1 MSIGE
6 RKSLNKNKILVY
18 EKTKLNGKKYQ
29 QIDIYYAGIGIISIP
44 TNANELE
51 KAFQQGIK
59 DIKTA

>member
-1 MSIGE
+1 MWYYFKW
-6 RKSLNKNKILVY
+6 KSKI
-18 EKTKLNGKKYQ
+18 NGCRKKYH